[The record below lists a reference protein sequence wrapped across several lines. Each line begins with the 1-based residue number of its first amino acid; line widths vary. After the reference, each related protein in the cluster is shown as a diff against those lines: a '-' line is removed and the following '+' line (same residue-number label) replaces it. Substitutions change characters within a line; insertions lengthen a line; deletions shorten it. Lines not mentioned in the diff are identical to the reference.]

1 MENRYKHVSLI
12 LETDAQNIGLFKPTF
27 LPGLETVQDDSSSD
41 EEETSNTTGKG
52 KN

>member
-1 MENRYKHVSLI
+1 MEIDVK
-12 LETDAQNIGLFKPTF
+12 NIELLKPT
-27 LPGLETVQDDSSSD
+27 LLSGLETVQDDSSSD